1 MSVVIDRENVREGV
15 EESRGRGR
23 PRKDNSRN
31 RYCGVRLTEDE
42 ADMLQHLEIEFDL
55 TPSETVRKALRM
67 YYNYMIHR
75 L

>member
-1 MSVVIDRENVREGV
+1 MTVDIDREIVRDGV

-23 PRKDNSRN
+23 PRKDISRN
-31 RYCGVRLTEDE
+31 KYCGVRLTEDE
-42 ADMLQHLEIEFDL
+42 ADMLLHLEIEFGL
-55 TPSETVRKALRM
+55 TPSETLRKALKM

>member
-1 MSVVIDRENVREGV
+1 MIVEINRENVREGV
-15 EESRGRGR
+15 EESHGRGR

-31 RYCGVRLTEDE
+31 KYCGVRLTEDE
-42 ADMLQHLEIEFDL
+42 ADMLLHLEIEFGS